1 MCNQNVAKH
10 KTQQNY
16 TQPKQS
22 AVKGL
27 QEIMKSR
34 KKKFGWI
41 GFYTYFIGRLAL
53 LSWTY
58 FKPVILDTQMYSDT
72 VFFKHSTNADL
83 LDFIF
88 EFVIQL

>member
-1 MCNQNVAKH
+1 M
-10 KTQQNY
+10 
-16 TQPKQS
+16 
-22 AVKGL
+22 
-27 QEIMKSR
+27 
-34 KKKFGWI
+34 
-41 GFYTYFIGRLAL
+41 AL